1 MNESALSIFRKLP
14 ETNAQVK
21 KYASLIKESVLNGE
35 VDPLIFVSQITALEK
50 LFSNLKKDFL
60 IKDCVMQEAEKH
72 GFKSFDFGNA
82 KFQIKEAGVSYDF
95 KGCSDSEWD
104 DLDSQIK
111 ELTEKK
117 KQRESFLKTIT
128 GDMEIYG
135 ADGVQIMPALKRS
148 TTIVSVTLK

>member
-1 MNESALSIFRKLP
+1 MNALQLFKQLP
-14 ETNAQVK
+14 ETKSEVEN
-21 KYASLIKESVLNGE
+21 YTRIIRGE
-35 VDPLIFVSQITALEK
+35 VLEGNVNPLNFITTVTALEK
-50 LFSNLKKDFL
+50 LFSNLKSDLL

-95 KGCSDSEWD
+95 KGCMDSEWD
-104 DLDSQIK
+104 NLDSQIK

-135 ADGVQIMPALKRS
+135 PDGVQIMPALKRS